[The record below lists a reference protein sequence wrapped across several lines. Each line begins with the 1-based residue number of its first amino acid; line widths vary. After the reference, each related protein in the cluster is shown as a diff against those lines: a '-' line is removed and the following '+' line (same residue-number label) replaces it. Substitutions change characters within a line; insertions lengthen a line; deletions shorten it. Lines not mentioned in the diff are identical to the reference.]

1 MVGILELQRFKFTDV
16 VLPVSGV
23 TISGKVNI
31 VDGKVYSTE
40 GPIKCKKDGKH
51 FSFTLYRRDEGIMLD
66 NENALKEEEPL
77 KSSSAWPY
85 GVSVDNT
92 IDEFNN
98 FVLNDIK

>member
-1 MVGILELQRFKFTDV
+1 MVGELELKRFKYTDV

-40 GPIKCKKDGKH
+40 GAIKCKKDGKH
-51 FSFTLYRRDEGIMLD
+51 FSFTLYRRDEGLMFED
-66 NENALKEEEPL
+66 ENALKEEEPL
-77 KSSSAWPY
+77 KNSSAWPY
-85 GVSVDNT
+85 GISVDNT
-92 IDEFNN
+92 IDEFKN